1 MPGHGELPLRG
12 GGIVEENIAY
22 FNNLRR
28 RAAAAPKKE
37 SSPAKAAALVR
48 MPECTRWTRPHNLAT
63 NALNMARHLKRKNKG

>member
-28 RAAAAPKKE
+28 RAAALKKE

-48 MPECTRWTRPHNLAT
+48 MPECARWTRPHNLAT

>member
-1 MPGHGELPLRG
+1 MPGHGELPPRG

-28 RAAAAPKKE
+28 RAAALKKE

-63 NALNMARHLKRKNKG
+63 NTLSMARHLKRKNKG